1 MDFKNNN
8 NKKQF
13 FIAEKRSCASLQLTW
28 FAIWVK
34 PVITHM
40 IHVTQ
45 CKTISGIYSLAPSA
59 QSHCAEAALTALYL
73 WNTHIAHSSKKLSS
87 QRICMRQKGF

>member
-1 MDFKNNN
+1 
-8 NKKQF
+8 
-13 FIAEKRSCASLQLTW
+13 
-28 FAIWVK
+28 
-34 PVITHM
+34 M

-73 WNTHIAHSSKKLSS
+73 
-87 QRICMRQKGF
+87 